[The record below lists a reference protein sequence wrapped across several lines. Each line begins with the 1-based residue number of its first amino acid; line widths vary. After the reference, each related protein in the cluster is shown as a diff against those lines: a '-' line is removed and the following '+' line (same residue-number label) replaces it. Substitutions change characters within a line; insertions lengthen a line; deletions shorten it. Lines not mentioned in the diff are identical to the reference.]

1 MRKFLGTFF
10 SLGGTVIFSQMI
22 ALKRK
27 MYFLFSIR
35 SDRCEVKVC
44 VIV

>member
-1 MRKFLGTFF
+1 M
-10 SLGGTVIFSQMI
+10 IFSQMI

-27 MYFLFSIR
+27 MYFLFSTR
-35 SDRCEVKVC
+35 SDRCEVKVG